1 MTIQTCYIY
10 NDVLRDT
17 FIFYVCLLYFPN
29 ISEVALKRQTKKN
42 PKKTKKEKK
51 KKRKTHK
58 KNRLFHKVI
67 VVVLV

>member
-29 ISEVALKRQTKKN
+29 ISEVALKRQKKKPQKN
-42 PKKTKKEKK
+42 QKTKKEKK
-51 KKRKTHK
+51 KNTQK
-58 KNRLFHKVI
+58 KPSVS
-67 VVVLV
+67 

>member
-29 ISEVALKRQTKKN
+29 ISEVALKRQKKT
-42 PKKTKKEKK
+42 PKNQKTKKQKKEKHTK
-51 KKRKTHK
+51 KPVCFIK
-58 KNRLFHKVI
+58 
-67 VVVLV
+67 